1 MNAPPVSRVLA
12 FDVGKTGC
20 KGALYDRDRRVAEA
34 TCPGSA
40 GIAESN
46 GVESAT
52 AAVSETAAALGTRAA
67 DTVVVGLAGLGRAQH
82 KASAVAAALAQRL
95 EFDEVVLTSDMTIA
109 HVGALGGE
117 PGIVVTAGTGVV
129 ALGVDATGRWS
140 VSDGW
145 GYLLGDDGSGFAI
158 GRAGL
163 ASALRHQDGRGGSAM
178 LHRHAL
184 ARFGPLELLPS
195 IVHGAA
201 NPPRE
206 VAAFVPDVIAAA
218 EIGDIEAVAILEQAG
233 VELAR
238 CAAGASRV
246 FGPRGVT
253 VTTAG
258 GLFDAG
264 ALLTDAFEVEVR
276 RRLPYA
282 RRVPPRGDAL
292 DGARIL
298 AAARTLPHATL
309 VTRFAAGD
317 LVAAS
322 APTGDDVASGLH
334 TLQTEAAR
342 PDLADLDDR
351 STTDLV
357 NLLVDEDALIAP
369 AVGRARAAIAAAV
382 DVVSQRLRAGGRLV
396 YVGAGTSGRLA
407 VLDAA
412 ELLPTY
418 GAGTDMVVA
427 LVAGGSSAVME
438 AAEGAEDDED
448 AARADIDRTGVG
460 PADVVVGISASGRTP
475 YVLAAVEA
483 AAKAGAATI
492 GIANN
497 SDSALGRQVEHAI
510 EVATGP
516 EVVAGSTRMKAGT
529 AQKLVLNTLS
539 TAVMVRLG
547 KVYGN
552 RMVDMRVTNEKLWR
566 RGQRIV
572 AEVTGADAAEADKVL
587 GEADGQV
594 KIAIVVLLSGVGAD
608 EARHRLAR
616 AGGSVR
622 DALGEEGAP

>member
-1 MNAPPVSRVLA
+1 MSAASRVLA

-20 KGALYDRDRRVAEA
+20 IGALFDDERRVAEA
-34 TCPGSA
+34 TCPGSV

-46 GVESAT
+46 GVEAAT
-52 AAVSETAAALGTRAA
+52 AAVAATAAELGTRAA
-67 DTVVVGLAGLGRAQH
+67 DAVAVGLAGLGRARH
-82 KASAVAAALAQRL
+82 KAPALAAALAQHL

-109 HVGALGGE
+109 HAGALAGE
-117 PGIVVTAGTGVV
+117 PGIVVTAGTGAV
-129 ALGVDATGRWS
+129 ALCVDATGRSS

-145 GYLLGDDGSGFAI
+145 GYVLGDDGSGFAV

-178 LHRHAL
+178 LHRSAE
-184 ARFGPLELLPS
+184 ARYGPLELLPS
-195 IVHGAA
+195 FVHGAA

-218 EIGDIEAVAILEQAG
+218 DLGDDEAVAILEGAG
-233 VELAR
+233 LELAR
-238 CAAGASRV
+238 SAAGAARV

-253 VTTAG
+253 VTTNG
-258 GLFDAG
+258 GLFDA
-264 ALLTDAFEVEVR
+264 ATLLSDAFEVELR

-292 DGARIL
+292 DGARLL
-298 AAARTLPHATL
+298 ATTGTLPHAGL
-309 VTRFAAGD
+309 VTRFAAVDIGSD
-317 LVAAS
+317 GS
-322 APTGDDVASGLH
+322 ARAGDVASELH
-334 TLQTEAAR
+334 ALQTEAAR

-351 STTDLV
+351 STADVV

-369 AVGRARAAIAAAV
+369 AVGRTRAAIAAAV
-382 DVVSQRLRAGGRLV
+382 DVVVERLRAGGRLV

-418 GAGTDMVVA
+418 GVGSDVVVA
-427 LVAGGSSAVME
+427 LVAGGDSAVLE

-448 AARADIDRTGVG
+448 AGRADIDRTDVG

-475 YVLAAVEA
+475 YVLAAMQA
-483 AAKAGAATI
+483 AADAGAATI

-497 SDSALGRQVEHAI
+497 TDSALGHQVEHAI

-572 AEVTGADAAEADKVL
+572 AEVTGVDAAEADKVL
-587 GEADGQV
+587 GEAEGEV
-594 KIAIVVLLSGVGAD
+594 KTAIVVLLSGASVD
-608 EARHRLAR
+608 EARERLAHADGR
-616 AGGSVR
+616 VR
-622 DALGEEGAP
+622 DAVGKAGAQ

>member
-1 MNAPPVSRVLA
+1 MSAPPVSRVLA

-20 KGALYDRDRRVAEA
+20 RGALYDRDRRVAEA

-46 GVESAT
+46 GVESST
-52 AAVSETAAALGTRAA
+52 AAVSETAAALGTRTA
-67 DTVVVGLAGLGRAQH
+67 DTVVVGLAGLGRARH
-82 KASAVAAALAQRL
+82 KAPAVAAALAQRL

-109 HVGALGGE
+109 HIGALGGE

-218 EIGDIEAVAILEQAG
+218 EIGDDEAVAILEQAG

-253 VTTAG
+253 VTTTG

-292 DGARIL
+292 DGARLL
-298 AAARTLPHATL
+298 AATRTLPHATL
-309 VTRFAAGD
+309 VARFGAGD

-334 TLQTEAAR
+334 ALQTEAAR

-382 DVVSQRLRAGGRLV
+382 EVVGERLRAGGRLV

-418 GAGTDMVVA
+418 GVGTDMVVA

-497 SDSALGRQVEHAI
+497 GDSALGRQVEHAI

-594 KIAIVVLLSGVGAD
+594 KTAIVALLSGVGAD
-608 EARHRLAR
+608 EARERLAR

-622 DALGEEGAP
+622 DAVGEEGAP